1 MIVNWSQTC
10 PGRKKIGQHP
20 GQHRKTTAGQ
30 QGARGGK
37 NSKEL
42 CVLLDRKI
50 EMAHTARSAIKFAI
64 GNGKKNGV
72 PVLPFA
78 VWSFG

>member
-1 MIVNWSQTC
+1 MMVNWSQTR

-50 EMAHTARSAIKFAI
+50 AMAHTALERI
-64 GNGKKNGV
+64 
-72 PVLPFA
+72 
-78 VWSFG
+78 